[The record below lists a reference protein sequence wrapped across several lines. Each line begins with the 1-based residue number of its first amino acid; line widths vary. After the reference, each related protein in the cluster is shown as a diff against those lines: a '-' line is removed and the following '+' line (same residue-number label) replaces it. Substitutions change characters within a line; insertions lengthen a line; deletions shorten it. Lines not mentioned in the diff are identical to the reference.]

1 MLKEDTRKQA
11 TIYINTQ
18 SPTIKDNVNHNR
30 RKQNFKSYDVMQ
42 YIKRMEVHIQV

>member
-1 MLKEDTRKQA
+1 MKIKLLTFFL
-11 TIYINTQ
+11 

-42 YIKRMEVHIQV
+42 YIKRMEVHIRV